1 MKLTE
6 TIEHGLTA
14 WTASVAVAVEAAAD
28 RQLRRPHVTIRYG
41 APDQVVLTVQ
51 APAKSKPAVP
61 PAVISLA
68 GQDARAQ
75 LSAEWLRLL
84 RGCAMEVHL
93 AAATVLVRPLDFP
106 RQAEPFL
113 DGMIRTQIGR
123 FTPWTLDQVLYG
135 VSAPQAAAGDRISL
149 TLAATPRSRLQPLR
163 AFADAVGAAK
173 VVVLAEAG
181 AGDAAP
187 IQVFKSSLR
196 SSLAGGRDLG
206 RVLKLGWISVAAT
219 IAVLLVATT
228 LVGGYLDREIEDA
241 QGEVTRLRA
250 ALRPAI
256 GAAMAADGLL
266 AKRKQTSPASVIVL
280 DTLSKVLPDGT
291 YVTELHIENDRLQ
304 ISGLTQDAPALI
316 RLIEQSP
323 QFSRATF
330 YAPTTRT
337 AGEAGE
343 RFHIEARI
351 NAYFGDKA

>member
-6 TIEHGLTA
+6 SIEHGLTA
-14 WTASVAVAVEAAAD
+14 WTASAATAIESAAD
-28 RQLRRPHVTIRYG
+28 RQLRRPLVIIRYD
-41 APDQVVLTVQ
+41 APDNVVLTVQ
-51 APAKSKPAVP
+51 APPKGKPSLP
-61 PAVISLA
+61 PATISLA
-68 GQDARAQ
+68 GQDARGQ

-84 RGCAMEVHL
+84 RGCAMEVRL

-106 RQAEPFL
+106 KQAEPFL
-113 DGMIRTQIGR
+113 EGMIRTQIGR

-135 VSAPQAAAGDRISL
+135 YSPPRAAAGDRISL
-149 TLAATPRSRLQPLR
+149 MLAATPRALVQPLL
-163 AFADAVGAAK
+163 AFADAAGAAK
-173 VVVLAEAG
+173 VVVLVADG
-181 AGDAAP
+181 APDGVP
-187 IQVFKSSLR
+187 IQVFKASLR

-206 RVLKLGWISVAAT
+206 RVLKLGWISVAAIT
-219 IAVLLVATT
+219 AVMLVVST
-228 LVGGYLDREIEDA
+228 LIGGYLDREIDDTQA
-241 QGEVTRLRA
+241 EVARLRA
-250 ALRPAI
+250 ALRPVI
-256 GAAMAADGLL
+256 GAAVAADGLL

-330 YAPTTRT
+330 YAPTTRS

-351 NAYFGDKA
+351 NAYFGDRA